1 MNMNTETTNSSIF
14 DKVASAPAVTEQT
27 QQNASLFDKVV
38 NSDKYEAEYR
48 RNEAEGVFDFVR
60 SNHQD
65 DEAEALVNLTDFISK
80 TYNISRENAYN
91 NMDIYIKDYMG
102 KATPK
107 KEAWQQIKDGY
118 TEGRITDKT
127 GRLYDKLRVTKD
139 ENEKKRLQLEIDK
152 LEAQMPNREGNAT
165 TGLVTYL
172 ESANN
177 LLGTMVRPLIT
188 SAAVSALFPQS
199 MLLTV
204 FSGMG
209 KAAPLIANIGAK
221 ALQTG
226 VVFNE
231 TRKVETGLIYKD
243 MIENGVPHEI
253 ANRNATV
260 HGIIAGAL
268 ETASIEVLLARF
280 PFMKKAAQGAFMRLA
295 ARERMTQGAVKALG
309 KIAAD
314 NALSI
319 PISVISE
326 TTTEALQELSSIYFE
341 RRADLQGIDDKELGK
356 VLADREGEWEHYFDE
371 EIKKQKQDYYVSDEY
386 IQECKDRVWD
396 VVKQTAKGMLV
407 FGMLGAGANTVSDV
421 MTNRKQ
427 TGNYRKASEEFE
439 KRKDTVDKAVE
450 TERKAKEEWQANPTP
465 ENEKA
470 YTEAKEARDTAEKEA
485 NLTEEQKEF
494 NELVNTSF
502 ERELTTDEIDRIQ
515 ELDNILQVKKDT
527 RPQAG
532 YEEWLI
538 TPEGI
543 EHEAPQTVDVG
554 EQKFREIVKQYT
566 PNVTEAET
574 DELINL
580 MNARARFAGV
590 SLDNYM
596 TTIFQDDMAQLH
608 DYGETID
615 DNGNPVQV
623 TRQAKGA
630 VTFAQDG
637 RAIIHLTPQADFS
650 TWVHEVGHIFR
661 RQLSGQ
667 LLADAESYYGV
678 KDGRW
683 TVEAEERF
691 TEDLT
696 TYLMTRKAPTSS
708 LERVFRII
716 ADALHNIYDRF
727 SQRGEVSD
735 DIARVFDQM
744 FADPESAY
752 AETAVFSPN
761 QIKSATDNFSEQNPS
776 ILFQTD
782 TEYLDAVNAGDM
794 AKAQAM
800 VDARAREMGYNSPKL
815 YHGTKQFGFTTVD
828 VSKSDDQVSF
838 FATDRLETAETY
850 SGEETA
856 TSIGKRKQISEIKEE
871 INQNA
876 DKMLD
881 LLKKIAPK
889 KFGRFTISDIANEI
903 ISNIEW
909 ENFNSIGFDPFFGL
923 SKLYE
928 LFNMAVSDNENLSKL
943 SVGDLDQTQEYK
955 TYSKIFDDI
964 AKVLTESA
972 GNYSLYAKTDKF
984 LKIDAKGANWNKIIL
999 PKNIQ
1004 NRLKKYQV
1012 PNWEY
1017 YQKGVYKVQVNTRE
1031 LSYFARQL
1039 GYRGVEIKN
1048 VVDNGGR
1055 GNKYNGYLQLPP
1067 ATVYIFF
1074 DPQSQVKSADP
1085 VTYDDNGNVI
1095 PLSERF
1101 NPQHTHQN
1109 LLFQSAYH
1117 GSGASFDKFDTDF
1130 MGTGEGA
1137 QAFGWGIYLSKSKTI
1152 AKDYAERRGYERYKE
1167 WDEDEWTPANQ
1178 LPIENKIYRVMRHQP
1193 DTYGM
1198 TFDEA
1203 RKYLID
1209 IDEKV
1214 LDTYKGKDINALEGV
1229 EKEVYEETKEELE
1242 RLKNAKESNIT
1253 VASNLYTVS
1262 IPDDTGS
1269 NYLYWDKNYKGKE
1282 KEAIRER
1289 IEAQFDKEGLSWQPK
1304 YKAVRWNSEMNYKRG
1319 TDGRDIYELI
1329 KDVFK
1334 HEESLKGKFGWSM
1347 RDYAQQASEFL
1358 NHAGFVGIDY
1368 PANSMSGGNRYGKR
1382 NFVIFNANDI
1392 TIDNHLLFQENEEIY
1407 QQATEQGQYVPDE
1420 ILQKYAGHEWADT
1433 EIQAREDYRRDAQ
1446 TYDTFEQFLSFEQG
1460 FDFANRSNEYYEEVY
1475 NSAQTA
1481 QAAEGIQTRD
1491 EANRQFLESMTRE
1504 RMEQIFNIIAKTDE
1518 FHNNQIPVPHLLVE
1532 RTLRGMMKGDKA
1544 ISVGNYNKIMAL
1556 MKDDPDSFREFIALA
1571 FNDQE
1576 EYELIKRQKELYP
1589 ANEMEKLRAA
1599 NRQLRQDAAK
1609 AKQTLKEADRK
1620 VADLQD
1626 TIHWIN
1632 TRFNKY
1638 KDKTSRELATLKEDK
1653 EALRAAAQLVKYET
1667 WQKAQEQMDV
1677 QKIKAGMKLDETK
1690 ERRQGKLADQKA
1702 YYKAKIAELRQAQ
1715 KDRAYYQRLV
1725 RIIFRKP
1732 PQMCDITTAHKI
1744 LAIQAQ
1750 YSPSSML
1757 EKTRARLELE
1767 MMNTTDKRKKGAIQL
1782 RLNKQSLRDMT
1793 LKQIAQIAETV
1804 AELRREGVER
1814 RMNQLLEIRERRL
1827 DTIASLKSDLG
1838 KTDSL
1843 DKTGSI
1849 ESKNNNGSLYNR
1861 FVSFWS
1867 DIHRMTDHM
1876 GKYWQEWL
1884 GVIKE
1889 AHEDELRNVDRRRT
1903 AFNDKMAAL
1912 KLDAKILSKVEEI
1925 DGKTYTHDILM
1936 SWYIYTQNED
1946 SLAALLF
1953 GNFEGNPEDD
1963 VLMNRIYKTLD
1974 EGISRLTPEE
1984 RALADWMIESFGGDD
1999 WVRLSDT
2006 VRIVENRSP
2015 EKVDRYFPMMRI
2027 LDRTMDAQEEPLVD
2041 LGERSAGGG
2050 RAAVKKNFT
2059 LERIHNIN
2067 WQYQKPLQLGAI
2079 STYMK
2084 AIQNQEHYIAFA
2096 QMSKD
2101 MKYVYADVA
2110 EEVTAKYGKS
2120 WSDNMRAWIDR
2131 VINPNAYNSFY
2142 NQQTMY
2148 SKIISNSVVGALAGN
2163 VLSYLK
2169 QFPSVMF
2176 YLPYCSSGSL
2186 FTSMFRYVTDFK
2198 AMTEFAKSRSPYL
2211 KNRNIDD
2218 VLNMVQQRLNDPNSR
2233 YRALTEISAAMMKP
2247 FSWFDEFACVIGW
2260 NAVYIHEMEH
2270 GATEKAAINKAN
2282 EALLKTQPQAD
2293 ALFSPNAYSKPL
2305 FRTVLLFTRQANQVT
2320 QMITSD
2326 FKNNLTS
2333 DKETGEKLKYFY
2345 RLVFCVA
2352 LNALLMGWAGRKFA
2366 GYGDDDD
2373 SAAEDVTREIVSN
2386 AAYNFPIV
2394 GPAVANA
2401 IQRKSYTSGGYVDPI
2416 SQVINS
2422 ASNFTNASIKDGE
2435 LNYDKAVRLITDA
2448 MGTAGLP
2455 KVLSWRAYRALKE
2468 EDIWYLFIGSQL
2480 GGNNGSK

>member
-1 MNMNTETTNSSIF
+1 MNIETTNSSIF
-14 DKVASAPAVTEQT
+14 DKVADAPAVAEQT
-27 QQNASLFDKVV
+27 KQNTSIFDKVV
-38 NSDKYEAEYR
+38 NSEQYEAEYR
-48 RNEAEGVFDFVR
+48 RNEAQGVFDFVR
-60 SNHQD
+60 SNYK
-65 DEAEALVNLTDFISK
+65 DEDAEAVVNLTDFISK

-91 NMDIYIKDYMG
+91 NMDIYLKDYMG

-127 GRLYDKLRVTKD
+127 GRLYNRLMWTKD
-139 ENEKKRLQLEIDK
+139 EDEKKRLQFEIEK

-209 KAAPLIANIGAK
+209 KAAPIIANIGAK

-243 MIENGVPHEI
+243 MIENGVQPDI
-253 ANRNATV
+253 AKNNAV
-260 HGIIAGAL
+260 AHGIIAGAL

-280 PFMKKAAQGAFMRLA
+280 PFMKKAAQGAFMKLA
-295 ARERMTQGAVKALG
+295 ARERMTQGAVKALA

-326 TTTEALQELSSIYFE
+326 TATEAMQEISAIHFE
-341 RRADLQGIDDKELGK
+341 RRADLQSFDDKELAK

-371 EIKKQKQDYYVSDEY
+371 EIRQQKQDYYVSDEY

-396 VVKQTAKGMLV
+396 VIKQTAKGMLV

-427 TGNYRKASEEFE
+427 TGNYRKASEDFE
-439 KRKDTVDKAVE
+439 KRRDTVDKAVE

-485 NLTEEQKEF
+485 NITEEQKEF

-515 ELDNILQVKKDT
+515 ELDNILQVRKDT

-532 YEEWLI
+532 YEEWLT

-554 EQKFREIVKQYT
+554 EQKFREIVKKYT

-596 TTIFQDDMAQLH
+596 TAIFQDDMAQLH
-608 DYGETID
+608 DFGETID

-623 TRQAKGA
+623 TREAKGA

-667 LLADAESYYGV
+667 LLADAENYYGI

-696 TYLMTRKAPTSS
+696 TYLMTRKAPSSS
-708 LERVFRII
+708 LEKVFRII

-752 AETAVFSPN
+752 SQTATVDPYTDDQDSLLWQKDQEYEEAVKAGNIDKARAMLAEEAERKGYSKDSSYQGSLAFNGVAPSKNWNYTTKKERREAFDNGEFEGDFSLGNYVDEGIDKNDLDWQLKNPIPASGRDEATLASIRN
-761 QIKSATDNFSEQNPS
+761 LNNAIKSKKHTIKMYRA
-776 ILFQTD
+776 
-782 TEYLDAVNAGDM
+782 
-794 AKAQAM
+794 
-800 VDARAREMGYNSPKL
+800 VDAN
-815 YHGTKQFGFTTVD
+815 
-828 VSKSDDQVSF
+828 
-838 FATDRLETAETY
+838 
-850 SGEETA
+850 
-856 TSIGKRKQISEIKEE
+856 IKENSFRNGDWITPSRE
-871 INQNA
+871 YAEKHIGLQTWG
-876 DKMLD
+876 K
-881 LLKKIAPK
+881 
-889 KFGRFTISDIANEI
+889 GRV
-903 ISNIEW
+903 IEQ
-909 ENFNSIGFDPFFGL
+909 EVSI
-923 SKLYE
+923 
-928 LFNMAVSDNENLSKL
+928 
-943 SVGDLDQTQEYK
+943 
-955 TYSKIFDDI
+955 DDI
-964 AKVLTESA
+964 WWNGDDINEWGYDDGKEYAYKNTE
-972 GNYSLYAKTDKF
+972 N
-984 LKIDAKGANWNKIIL
+984 
-999 PKNIQ
+999 
-1004 NRLKKYQV
+1004 NRKL
-1012 PNWEY
+1012 
-1017 YQKGVYKVQVNTRE
+1017 
-1031 LSYFARQL
+1031 
-1039 GYRGVEIKN
+1039 
-1048 VVDNGGR
+1048 
-1055 GNKYNGYLQLPP
+1055 
-1067 ATVYIFF
+1067 F
-1074 DPQSQVKSADP
+1074 D
-1085 VTYDDNGNVI
+1085 VTYDENGNLI
-1095 PLSERF
+1095 PLSKRF
-1101 NPQHTHQN
+1101 DDTHSN
-1109 LLFQSAYH
+1109 LLFQSSFH
-1117 GSGASFDKFDTDF
+1117 GTDAIFDKFSTDY
-1130 MGTGEGA
+1130 MSNGA
-1137 QAFGWGIYLSKSKTI
+1137 GSQAFGWGIYLTKNRNI
-1152 AKDYAERRGYERYKE
+1152 ARDYAKSISRKNNKYLYSYKG
-1167 WDEDEWTPANQ
+1167 EDITPSF
-1178 LPIENKIYRVMRHQP
+1178 IEKGFDHPQGAKSYAAYILNGTFNNNSITRARAELKNKIRAVNRSLSGKTEIIVDDEYR
-1193 DTYGM
+1193 
-1198 TFDEA
+1198 
-1203 RKYLID
+1203 K
-1209 IDEKV
+1209 
-1214 LDTYKGKDINALEGV
+1214 
-1229 EKEVYEETKEELE
+1229 ELE
-1242 RLKNAKESNIT
+1242 NNKKLFEEALNYLTDKADWDIKLAT
-1253 VASNLYTVS
+1253 QLYEVS
-1262 IPDDTGS
+1262 IPDDNGS
-1269 NYLYWDKNYKGKE
+1269 NYLYWDGYISSKQYPMWYEAMKILGEENYFAEPEELALDRTGSTGISVEHELRFLYKNGKHTP
-1282 KEAIRER
+1282 KEV
-1289 IEAQFDKEGLSWQPK
+1289 S
-1304 YKAVRWNSEMNYKRG
+1304 
-1319 TDGRDIYELI
+1319 
-1329 KDVFK
+1329 
-1334 HEESLKGKFGWSM
+1334 
-1347 RDYAQQASEFL
+1347 QAL
-1358 NHAGFVGIDY
+1358 NKAGFVGLDY
-1368 PANSMSGGNRYGKR
+1368 PAGTIMGNGRGAR
-1382 NFVIFNANDI
+1382 NFVIYNPDDI
-1392 TIDNHLLFQENEEIY
+1392 QIDNHLLWQQNEDTY
-1407 QQATEQGQYVPDE
+1407 QQATEQGQYVPDD

-1481 QAAEGIQTRD
+1481 QATEGVQTRD

-1518 FHNNQIPVPHLLVE
+1518 FHSNQIPVPHLLVE

-1544 ISVGNYNKIMAL
+1544 ISQGNYQKIMAL

-1576 EYELIKRQKELYP
+1576 EYELIKKQKELFP
-1589 ANEMEKLRAA
+1589 ANEVEKLRAA

-1609 AKQTLKEADRK
+1609 AKQTLKEVDRK

-1638 KDKTSRELATLKEDK
+1638 KDKTSRELETLKEDK

-1667 WQKAQEQMDV
+1667 WRKAQEQMDV

-1690 ERRQGKLADQKA
+1690 ERLKGKLAQQKE
-1702 YYKAKIAELRQAQ
+1702 YYKAKAAELRQAQ
-1715 KDRAYYQRLV
+1715 KERAYYQRLV

-1767 MMNTTDKRKKGAIQL
+1767 MMNTTDRKKKGAIQL
-1782 RLNKQSLRDMT
+1782 RLNKQSLRDLT
-1793 LKQIAQIAETV
+1793 LEQIAQIAETV

-1849 ESKNNNGSLYNR
+1849 ESKNNKGSLYNR
-1861 FVSFWS
+1861 FVSYWS

-1876 GKYWQEWL
+1876 GKNWQEWL

-1903 AFNDKMAAL
+1903 AFNKKMEAL

-1953 GNFEGNPEDD
+1953 GNFEGNPEDEA
-1963 VLMNRIYKTLD
+1963 LMKRIYKTLD

-2006 VRIVENRSP
+2006 VRMVENRSP

-2096 QMSKD
+2096 QMAKD

-2142 NQQTMY
+2142 SQQTMY
-2148 SKIISNSVVGALAGN
+2148 SKVISNSVVGALAGN

-2198 AMTEFAKSRSPYL
+2198 EMTEFAKSRSPYL

-2218 VLNMVQQRLNDPNSR
+2218 VLNLVQQRLNDPNSR
-2233 YRALTEISAAMMKP
+2233 FRTLTEISAAMMKP

-2270 GATEKAAINKAN
+2270 GATEEAAINKAN

-2293 ALFSPNAYSKPL
+2293 ALFSPNAYSNPL
-2305 FRTVLLFTRQANQVT
+2305 LRTVLLFTRQANQVT

-2333 DKETGEKLKYFY
+2333 DKDTGEKVKYFY

-2422 ASNFTNASIKDGE
+2422 ASNFTNAPIKDGE

-2448 MGTAGLP
+2448 MGAAGLP

-2468 EDIWYLFIGSQL
+2468 SDAWYLFIGSPL
-2480 GGNNGSK
+2480 GGKNGSK

>member
-1 MNMNTETTNSSIF
+1 MNMNIETTNSSIF

-27 QQNASLFDKVV
+27 PQTGSLFDKVV
-38 NSDKYEAEYR
+38 NSDKYEAEHR
-48 RNEAEGVFDFVR
+48 QKEAEGVFDFVR
-60 SNHQD
+60 QNYQD
-65 DEAEALVNLTDFISK
+65 EDADAVINLTDFFSK
-80 TYNISRENAYN
+80 TYNISRQNALD
-91 NMDIYIKDYMG
+91 NMDIYVKDYFG

-107 KEAWQQIKDGY
+107 KSAWQQIKDGY

-209 KAAPLIANIGAK
+209 KAAPIIANIGAK

-407 FGMLGAGANTVSDV
+407 FGMLGAGANTISDV
-421 MTNRKQ
+421 ATNRKQ
-427 TGNYRKASEEFE
+427 TGNYRKASEDFE
-439 KRKDTVDKAVE
+439 KRRDTVDKAVE

-470 YTEAKEARDTAEKEA
+470 YNEAKEARDTAEKEA

-532 YEEWLI
+532 YEEWLT

-596 TTIFQDDMAQLH
+596 TAIFQDDMAQLH

-667 LLADAESYYGV
+667 LLTDAEAYYGV

-691 TEDLT
+691 TEDFT
-696 TYLMTRKAPTSS
+696 TYLMTRRAPSSS
-708 LERVFRII
+708 LEKVFRII

-727 SQRGEVSD
+727 SQRGEVSE
-735 DIARVFDQM
+735 DIARVFDRM

-752 AETAVFSPN
+752 AETAAVDPYTNDQDSLLWQKTPTAEEQSEADRQYNEVEARYKGTDQWLKAPNGQPTKLTERQWVQVRTPNFLRWFGDWINDPQNASKVVDENGEPRVVGHETDAEFDTFDASLTKYEAFFFSSKPSRQGFAYGENRMGLFLNIRNPYIPQNEHFPGGSALTDVARDYNEDEGTNYDGSIWIDKETGRENNVYVAFSPE
-761 QIKSATDNFSEQNPS
+761 QIKSATDNIGTYSHSNLS
-776 ILFQTD
+776 ILYQPSF
-782 TEYLDAVNAGDM
+782 
-794 AKAQAM
+794 
-800 VDARAREMGYNSPKL
+800 
-815 YHGTKQFGFTTVD
+815 HGTDEV
-828 VSKSDDQVSF
+828 
-838 FATDRLETAETY
+838 
-850 SGEETA
+850 
-856 TSIGKRKQISEIKEE
+856 
-871 INQNA
+871 
-876 DKMLD
+876 
-881 LLKKIAPK
+881 
-889 KFGRFTISDIANEI
+889 
-903 ISNIEW
+903 
-909 ENFNSIGFDPFFGL
+909 
-923 SKLYE
+923 
-928 LFNMAVSDNENLSKL
+928 
-943 SVGDLDQTQEYK
+943 
-955 TYSKIFDDI
+955 
-964 AKVLTESA
+964 
-972 GNYSLYAKTDKF
+972 
-984 LKIDAKGANWNKIIL
+984 
-999 PKNIQ
+999 
-1004 NRLKKYQV
+1004 
-1012 PNWEY
+1012 
-1017 YQKGVYKVQVNTRE
+1017 
-1031 LSYFARQL
+1031 
-1039 GYRGVEIKN
+1039 
-1048 VVDNGGR
+1048 
-1055 GNKYNGYLQLPP
+1055 
-1067 ATVYIFF
+1067 
-1074 DPQSQVKSADP
+1074 
-1085 VTYDDNGNVI
+1085 
-1095 PLSERF
+1095 
-1101 NPQHTHQN
+1101 
-1109 LLFQSAYH
+1109 
-1117 GSGASFDKFDTDF
+1117 FDKFSTDF
-1130 MGTGEGA
+1130 MSKGA
-1137 QAFGWGIYLSKSKTI
+1137 GSQAFGWGIYLTKNRNI
-1152 AKDYAERRGYERYKE
+1152 ARDYAKSISRKNNKYRYSYKG
-1167 WDEDEWTPANQ
+1167 EDITPSF
-1178 LPIENKIYRVMRHQP
+1178 IEKGFDHPQGAKSYAAYILNGTFNNNSITRARAELKNKIRAVNRSLSGKTEIIVDDEYR
-1193 DTYGM
+1193 
-1198 TFDEA
+1198 
-1203 RKYLID
+1203 K
-1209 IDEKV
+1209 
-1214 LDTYKGKDINALEGV
+1214 
-1229 EKEVYEETKEELE
+1229 ELE
-1242 RLKNAKESNIT
+1242 NNKKLFEEALTYLTDKADWDIKPAT
-1253 VASNLYTVS
+1253 QLYEVS
-1262 IPDDTGS
+1262 IPDDNGS
-1269 NYLYWDKNYKGKE
+1269 NYLYWDGYISSKQYPMWYEAMKILGEENSFAKPEELAVDHTGSTGISVEHELRFLYRNGKHTP
-1282 KEAIRER
+1282 KEV
-1289 IEAQFDKEGLSWQPK
+1289 S
-1304 YKAVRWNSEMNYKRG
+1304 
-1319 TDGRDIYELI
+1319 
-1329 KDVFK
+1329 
-1334 HEESLKGKFGWSM
+1334 
-1347 RDYAQQASEFL
+1347 QAL
-1358 NHAGFVGIDY
+1358 NKAGFVGLDY
-1368 PANSMSGGNRYGKR
+1368 PAGTIMGNGRGAR
-1382 NFVIFNANDI
+1382 NFVIYNPDDI
-1392 TIDNHLLFQENEEIY
+1392 TIDNHLLWQQNEDTY
-1407 QQATEQGQYVPDE
+1407 QQATEQGQYVPDD

-1481 QAAEGIQTRD
+1481 QAAEGVQTRD

-1518 FHNNQIPVPHLLVE
+1518 FHNNQITVPHLLVE

-1576 EYELIKRQKELYP
+1576 EYELIKKQKELFP
-1589 ANEMEKLRAA
+1589 ANEVEKLRQA

-1638 KDKTSRELATLKEDK
+1638 KDKTSKELETLKEDK
-1653 EALRAAAQLVKYET
+1653 EALRAAAQLLKYET

-1690 ERRQGKLADQKA
+1690 ERLQGKLKDQKA
-1702 YYKAKIAELRQAQ
+1702 YYKAKMAELRQAQ
-1715 KDRAYYQRLV
+1715 KERAYYQRLV

-1732 PQMCDITTAHKI
+1732 PQMCDIITAHKI

-1767 MMNTTDKRKKGAIQL
+1767 MMNTTDKKKKGAIQL
-1782 RLNKQSLRDMT
+1782 RLNKQSLRDLT
-1793 LKQIAQIAETV
+1793 LEQIAQIAETV

-1849 ESKNNNGSLYNR
+1849 ESKNNKGRLYNR
-1861 FVSFWS
+1861 FVSYWS

-1876 GKYWQEWL
+1876 GKHWQEWL

-1903 AFNDKMAAL
+1903 AFNDKMAEL
-1912 KLDAKILSKVEEI
+1912 KLDAKILSKAEEI

-2050 RAAVKKNFT
+2050 RAAVKKDFT

-2176 YLPYCSSGSL
+2176 YLPYCSSGTL
-2186 FTSMFRYVTDFK
+2186 FTSMYRYVTDFK

-2270 GATEKAAINKAN
+2270 GATEEAAINKAN

-2293 ALFSPNAYSKPL
+2293 ALFSPNAYSNPL
-2305 FRTVLLFTRQANQVT
+2305 YRTVLLFTRQANQVT

-2333 DKETGEKLKYFY
+2333 DKETGEKVKYFY

-2352 LNALLMGWAGRKFA
+2352 FNALLMGWAGRKFA

-2448 MGTAGLP
+2448 MGAAGLP

-2468 EDIWYLFIGSQL
+2468 SDAWYLFIGSPL
-2480 GGNNGSK
+2480 GGKNGSK